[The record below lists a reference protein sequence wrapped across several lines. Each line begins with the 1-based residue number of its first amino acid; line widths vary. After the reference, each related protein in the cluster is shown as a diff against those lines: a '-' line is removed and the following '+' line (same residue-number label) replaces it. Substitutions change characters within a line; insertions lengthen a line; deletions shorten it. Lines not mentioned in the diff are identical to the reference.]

1 MLNEGKFS
9 CKGIINMIKKLTSA
23 EIGKI
28 WAVHMGNTLSKCVLS
43 YFLQHV
49 NDQEIKSVIND
60 ALILTNDLLGRSNEL
75 FINEKHPIP
84 IGLTEKD
91 VDLNAP
97 RLFSDL
103 FYLYYLKYVSKAGL
117 SIYSTAIPMM
127 MRTDVKEFILHSN
140 SATVELIM
148 KINDAL
154 DKKGYLQEPASVPIP
169 TNVTYVSKQ
178 TYLSGFFGDIRPLH
192 ALEIAHLFDNIENNV
207 TSKALLIG
215 FNQVAKND
223 DVRSFLHRGKKLTM
237 QHVEQLTEKLH
248 KEDLPSPPLIDDL
261 VEAST
266 ISPFSDKL
274 MMSHKIDM
282 FSMKIRTCA
291 NAMSLNGRRD
301 IGAMYGKLLFDIGR
315 YVEDGANIMI
325 DHGWMEQPPHA
336 VDRDHLA

>member
-1 MLNEGKFS
+1 M
-9 CKGIINMIKKLTSA
+9 KKKMTSA

-49 NDQEIKSVIND
+49 EDEEIQTVVND
-60 ALILTNDLLGRSNEL
+60 ALSLTNDLLERTNKL
-75 FINEKHPIP
+75 FMDENYPTP

-103 FYLYYLKYVSKAGL
+103 FYLYYLKYVAKAGL
-117 SIYSTAIPMM
+117 SIYSTAIPIMI
-127 MRTDVKEFILHSN
+127 RTDVKEFILYSN
-140 SATVELIM
+140 SATIKLIT
-148 KINDAL
+148 KVNEAL
-154 DKKGYLQEPASVPIP
+154 DKKGRLQQPASIPIP
-169 TNVTYVSKQ
+169 TNITFVTKQ
-178 TYLSGFFGDIRPLH
+178 SYLNGVFGEVRPLH

-223 DVRSFLHRGKKLTM
+223 DVRSFLHRGKKMTSH
-237 QHVEQLTEKLH
+237 HVEQLTEKLH
-248 KEDLPSPPLIDDL
+248 KEDLPAPPLVDDL
-261 VEAST
+261 VEATT
-266 ISPFSDKL
+266 IPPFSDKL

-282 FSMKIRTCA
+282 FSMKIRTYA

-301 IGAMYGKLLFDIGR
+301 IGAMYGKLIFDTGR

-336 VDRDHLA
+336 VDRDYLASN

>member
-1 MLNEGKFS
+1 MN
-9 CKGIINMIKKLTSA
+9 KKMTSA

-49 NDQEIKSVIND
+49 EDQEIKAVVND
-60 ALILTNDLLGRSNEL
+60 ALSLTKDLLERSDHL
-75 FINEKHPIP
+75 FKSEQSPIP

-91 VDLNAP
+91 VDLEAP

-103 FYLYYLKYVSKAGL
+103 FYLYYLKYVTKAGL
-117 SIYSTAIPMM
+117 SIYSTAIPLMV
-127 MRTDVKEFILHSN
+127 RADVKEFILYCNSN
-140 SATVELIM
+140 TIELIN
-148 KINDAL
+148 KVKEVL
-154 DKKGYLQEPASVPIP
+154 DKKGHLQQPATIPIP
-169 TNVTYVSKQ
+169 ENVLYISKQ
-178 TYLSGFFGDIRPLH
+178 SYLNGFFGEVRPLH
-192 ALEIAHLFDNIENNV
+192 ALEIAHLFDNIENNI
-207 TSKALLIG
+207 TSKALLTG
-215 FNQVAKND
+215 FTQVAKKD
-223 DVRSFLHRGKKLTM
+223 DVRSFLLRGKKMTM
-237 QHVEQLTEKLH
+237 HHVEQLSEKLR

-282 FSMKIRTCA
+282 FSMKIRTYA

-301 IGAMYGKLLFDIGR
+301 IGGMYGKLLLDIGR

-336 VDRDHLA
+336 ADRNQLGSN